1 MEKNERMQTVDMSK
15 EFDRLNASD
24 QHFVR
29 KLEQMNLTRAKDMK
43 VMRSRNKLTGLLIG
57 TGVLGVYLYTI
68 LSVKQEK
75 FLDDFDKVP
84 EKKS

>member
-1 MEKNERMQTVDMSK
+1 MQTVDMSK

-29 KLEQMNLTRAKDMK
+29 KLEQMNFTRAKDMK

-57 TGVLGVYLYTI
+57 TGVLGVCILVYEALFCVYLAA
-68 LSVKQEK
+68 VECC
-75 FLDDFDKVP
+75 
-84 EKKS
+84 

>member
-57 TGVLGVYLYTI
+57 TGVLGVCI
-68 LSVKQEK
+68 LV
-75 FLDDFDKVP
+75 
-84 EKKS
+84 